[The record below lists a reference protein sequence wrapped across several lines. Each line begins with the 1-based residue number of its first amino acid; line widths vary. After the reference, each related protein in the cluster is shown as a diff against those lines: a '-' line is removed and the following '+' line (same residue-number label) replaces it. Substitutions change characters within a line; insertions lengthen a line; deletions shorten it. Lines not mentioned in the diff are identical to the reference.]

1 MSGYVVS
8 VFGPLIF
15 VVTQVCSFR
24 MQDGGNEYINL
35 LDLGCTII
43 RTMKMWTWEWNWN
56 VVECLV
62 TEMHVTVAHVK
73 KWG

>member
-8 VFGPLIF
+8 VLGQLVIF

-43 RTMKMWTWEWNWN
+43 RTMKM
-56 VVECLV
+56 
-62 TEMHVTVAHVK
+62 
-73 KWG
+73 